1 MKYVKLCFAILFVF
15 AALTV
20 AVGGIW
26 LGFENREAMPVLVQP
41 SQDALLTAST
51 MVEAVADGDYALAG
65 SLILGQP
72 DLGVNRQADGEV
84 GMLLWQL
91 YQDSLEFTPVGEC
104 FATESGVAQGY
115 RVRYLDLDSVTAT
128 LRQRSQKLLEQR
140 VAEAEDVSEVYDE
153 NQEYREDVVMEVLLQ
168 ATRDA
173 AREDATYLE
182 AEFTVNLIY
191 SEGKWWVVSD
201 TQLLAAIS
209 GYLVG

>member
-1 MKYVKLCFAILFVF
+1 MKYVKLCFAILIIL
-15 AALTV
+15 AALAV
-20 AVGGIW
+20 AAGSIW
-26 LGFENREAMPVLVQP
+26 LAFDNRDAMPVLVEP
-41 SQDALLTAST
+41 SQEALLTASS
-51 MVEAVADGDYALAG
+51 MLQAVSDGDYALAG

-72 DLGVNRQADGEV
+72 DLGVDRPADGEV

-91 YQDSLEFTPVGEC
+91 YQDSLEFTPRGEC
-104 FATESGVAQGY
+104 FATSSGIAQGY
-115 RVRYLDLDSVTAT
+115 TVRYLDVDSVTAT
-128 LRQRSQKLLEQR
+128 LRQRSQKLLEER
-140 VAEAEDVSEVYDE
+140 VAKAVDVSEVYDE

-168 ATRDA
+168 AARDA

-201 TQLLAAIS
+201 TQLLSAIS